1 MPTTEDK
8 KAKAIEKIEKA
19 AKKGFGKGLTEA
31 VIEDAVSKGIQKAKD
46 KAVKNRTRPI
56 KVPHP
61 KKKVPPVDQ
70 N

>member
-31 VIEDAVSKGIQKAKD
+31 VIEDAVSKGSRRP
-46 KAVKNRTRPI
+46 RTRL
-56 KVPHP
+56 
-61 KKKVPPVDQ
+61 
-70 N
+70 